1 VSGRQ
6 RLLPA
11 VPPLRTVFGAL
22 ALMVLATRGA
32 AAQGGGGAGAPPPSP
47 PPGQLPSAQPIPT
60 GTPRAADPRAADPR
74 APKNPK
80 DTTKKNDAKGPL
92 VDWGVADSVTLDLL
106 KRKGYNVVRYKAT
119 EVSFSSDSRTI
130 LLIGDKKDLAAVERD
145 PTQLV
150 SDTISYTDTSTTLR
164 AKGTRIVMR
173 DPSRGEDV
181 VAHEW
186 MNYDVELKQGSMRDV
201 ETAATSGQRWI
212 VKAHRAA
219 FSNDTTAKEGNT
231 FYGRDGIITS
241 CEDSIPHYDFV
252 AKELKRISGNWVV
265 ARPAVLYIQDVPVAW
280 LPFIFQDA
288 RSGRRSGVLTPRF
301 GLAELVR
308 NSPTYRRNIENI
320 GYYLNL
326 SEYYDAAFSLDWR
339 SAANATDFDPGWTRL
354 SGEIRYRWLN
364 RFVSGRLAMSKQS
377 LSSGLTNTSL
387 SWAHQQDFSIHSRLT
402 MNANYVTST
411 TVQRQTSLNALQAIG
426 TIASQVNY
434 QRDMGLVSMS
444 LGGTR
449 RQYPGRSQV
458 DQDLPS
464 LNITSK
470 PIDLATWALWTP
482 SFSTSTSSS
491 LHLDQSGDFTR
502 RYFTRSDG
510 SLDSSKV
517 DRNTRT
523 TQMSFNSPFKF
534 QTPFKDFEL
543 QINTG
548 VTASDRLNDF
558 PEIQTIVDPNDTT
571 RRISR
576 VFARTY
582 LSQVNWDF
590 TFGLP
595 SFFQGTWNLAPSVAL
610 SNVDPGAF
618 FVRSHF
624 TGSKWVS
631 QSKRPNFSL
640 SISPTFFGLFPGFG
654 SVARFRHSVTPNFQ
668 YSYAPAATVNNE
680 YLLATARNS
689 TGYLGN
695 LAQNRVTMSL
705 TQSIEAKMKQGGD
718 SAVNNPEA
726 ARKIKVVSLTFT
738 PITYD
743 FERAAKT
750 GKTGLATDR
759 FGYTMRSDLLPGLD
773 FGSDYSLFQGNVLSD
788 TAKFSPYLESIRAS
802 FNLNAESA
810 IVKWIGKLFG
820 GGPTPVAAPLDTSA
834 SSTTDRPLPGSR
846 LQGSSSVAGQSMRE
860 NPQGMGA
867 AKGFDA
873 SFTFTK
879 NQQRTPTGNY
889 LSRDFDVTVQC
900 QGLKDINP
908 LQYELCVRAATT
920 NSASQDITNTQTTGA
935 GTFVKIPPQTNIQ
948 ARLNFNLTEKW
959 ASSYSTNYDMERSEF
974 GAQTVSLQRD
984 MHDWRAIFGFTQAP
998 NGNFSFTFFISLKA
1012 EPDLKFNYDRA
1023 SYRQQAGSVP

>member
-1 VSGRQ
+1 MIDWQHQLPEPSRIRSVVGTRVLAVVLAMT
-6 RLLPA
+6 LLP
-11 VPPLRTVFGAL
+11 PPSAS
-22 ALMVLATRGA
+22 
-32 AAQGGGGAGAPPPSP
+32 AQGAGGGSALPPRQPSAGAPSRP
-47 PPGQLPSAQPIPT
+47 
-60 GTPRAADPRAADPR
+60 ADPRAS
-74 APKNPK
+74 KNPK
-80 DTTKKNDAKGPL
+80 DTLGNAGKSDAKGPL
-92 VDWGVADSVTLDLL
+92 VDWGVADSVTLELL
-106 KRKGYNVVRYKAT
+106 KRKGYNVVRYKAA
-119 EVSFSSDSRTI
+119 VVDFASDTRTI
-130 LLIGDKKDLAAVERD
+130 TLIGDKKQQAAVERD

-150 SDTISYTDTSTTLR
+150 ADTIAYTDTSTTLR
-164 AKGTRIVMR
+164 ALGSKIIMR

-186 MNYDVELKQGSMRDV
+186 MNYDLELKQGTMRDV

-219 FSNDTTAKEGNT
+219 FANDSTAQEGSV
-231 FYGRDGIITS
+231 FYGRDGVITS

-265 ARPAVLYIQDVPVAW
+265 ARPAVLYIEGVPVAW
-280 LPFIFQDA
+280 LPFIFQDS
-288 RSGRRSGVLTPRF
+288 RSGRRSGILTPRF

-308 NSPTYRRNIENI
+308 NNPTYRRNVENI
-320 GYYLNL
+320 GYYFNL
-326 SEYYDAAFSLDWR
+326 SEYYDAAFSMDWR
-339 SAANATDFDPGWTRL
+339 SAANATDYDPGWTRMN
-354 SGEIRYRWLN
+354 GEIRYRWLN
-364 RFVSGRLAMSKQS
+364 RFVSGRLALSSQT
-377 LSSGLTNTSL
+377 LSSGLSNTSL

-411 TVQRQTSLNALQAIG
+411 TVQRQTTLNAMQAIG
-426 TIASQVNY
+426 TIASQINY

-449 RQYPGRSQV
+449 RQYPGRSQI

-464 LNITSK
+464 LNLTAK
-470 PIDLATWALWTP
+470 PIDLTSWALWTP

-523 TQMSFNSPFKF
+523 TQLSFNSPFKF

-548 VTASDRLNDF
+548 ITASDRLNDF

-571 RRISR
+571 RRVSR
-576 VFARTY
+576 VFSRTY
-582 LSQVNWDF
+582 LSQINWDF
-590 TFGLP
+590 SFGLP
-595 SFFQGTWNLAPSVAL
+595 SFFQGTWNLAPSVSL

-624 TGSKWVS
+624 SGSKWVS
-631 QSKRPNFSL
+631 QNKRPSFSL
-640 SISPTFFGLFPGFG
+640 SVSPTFFALLPGFG
-654 SVARFRHSVTPNFQ
+654 SVSRFRHSLTPSFQ
-668 YSYAPAATVNNE
+668 YSFAPASTVNND
-680 YLLATARNS
+680 YMLATGRTS
-689 TGYLGN
+689 SGYLGN

-705 TQSIEAKMKQGGD
+705 TQSIEAKIKQGGD
-718 SAVNNPEA
+718 SAINNPEGG
-726 ARKIKVVSLTFT
+726 RKMKVVSLTFS

-750 GKTGLATDR
+750 GKSGFATDR
-759 FGYTMRSDLLPGLD
+759 FGYSLRSDLLPGFD
-773 FGSDYSLFQGNVLSD
+773 FGSDYSLFQGSVLSD

-802 FNLNAESA
+802 FNLSAESS
-810 IVKWIGKLFG
+810 IVKLLGRLLG
-820 GGPTPVAAPLDTSA
+820 LAASTTATVPRDSTSPSA
-834 SSTTDRPLPGSR
+834 TDRPLPGSR
-846 LQGSSSVAGQSMRE
+846 LQGSQAVAGQSMRDA
-860 NPQGMGA
+860 PQGLGA
-867 AKGFDA
+867 GKGFDA

-889 LSRDFDVTVQC
+889 RSRDFDVTIQC
-900 QGLKDINP
+900 QALKDLNP
-908 LQYELCVRAATT
+908 IQYEICVQGALT
-920 NSASQDITNTQTTGA
+920 NSSSQDITNTQTTAG
-935 GTFVKIPPQTNIQ
+935 GTFVRVPPQTNIQ
-948 ARLNFNLTEKW
+948 TRLSFNLTEKW
-959 ASSYSTNYDMERSEF
+959 SSSYSTNYDVERTEF

-998 NGNFSFTFFISLKA
+998 NGNFAFTFFISLKA

-1023 SYRQQAGSVP
+1023 SYRQQVGSVP

>member
-1 VSGRQ
+1 MNARQPTLPSVSRVRAACRQ
-6 RLLPA
+6 LLLGTTLAALMSAGVASRAAAQGTGGA
-11 VPPLRTVFGAL
+11 VPPLPPRQTPTTGA
-22 ALMVLATRGA
+22 TK
-32 AAQGGGGAGAPPPSP
+32 
-47 PPGQLPSAQPIPT
+47 IP
-60 GTPRAADPRAADPR
+60 
-74 APKNPK
+74 PKNPK
-80 DTTKKNDAKGPL
+80 DTAKADGKGPL
-92 VDWGVADSVTLDLL
+92 VNWGVADSITVELL
-106 KRKGYNVVRYKAT
+106 KRRGYNVVRYKAA
-119 EVSFSSDSRTI
+119 EVEFLTDTRTI
-130 LLIGDKKDLAAVERD
+130 TLIGDKKELAAVERE
-145 PTQLV
+145 PAQLV
-150 SDTISYTDTSTTLR
+150 SDTITYTDTSTTLR
-164 AKGTRIVMR
+164 AKGARITMR
-173 DPSRGEDV
+173 DPTRGEDV

-219 FSNDTTAKEGNT
+219 FSNDTTAKDGNV

-241 CEDSIPHYDFV
+241 CEDSVPHYDFTS
-252 AKELKRISGNWVV
+252 KELKRISGNWVV
-265 ARPAVLYIQDVPVAW
+265 ARPAILHIEGVPVAW

-288 RSGRRSGVLTPRF
+288 RSGRRSGILTPRF

-320 GYYLNL
+320 GYYFNL

-339 SAANATDFDPGWTRL
+339 SSANATDFDPGWTRL
-354 SGEIRYRWLN
+354 NGEIRYRWLN
-364 RFVSGRLAMSKQS
+364 RFVSGRIAMSRHS
-377 LSSGLTNTSL
+377 LSSGLTNTSV

-411 TVQRQTSLNALQAIG
+411 TVQRQTTLNALQAIG
-426 TIASQVNY
+426 TIASQINY
-434 QRDMGLVSMS
+434 QRDMGVVSMS

-449 RQYPGRSQV
+449 RQYPGRAQI

-470 PIDLATWALWTP
+470 PIDLTTWALWTP
-482 SFSTSTSSS
+482 SFSTSTSAS

-523 TQMSFNSPFKF
+523 TQLSFNSPFKF

-543 QINTG
+543 QVNTG
-548 VTASDRLNDF
+548 ITASDRLNDF
-558 PEIQTIVDPNDTT
+558 PEIKTIIDPSDTT

-590 TFGLP
+590 SFGLP
-595 SFFQGTWNLAPSVAL
+595 SFFQGTWNLAPSVSL
-610 SNVDPGAF
+610 NNVDPGAF

-624 TGSKWVS
+624 SGSKWVS
-631 QSKRPNFSL
+631 QSKRPSFAL
-640 SISPTFFGLFPGFG
+640 GISPTFFGLFSGFG
-654 SVARFRHSVTPNFQ
+654 SVARFRHSVTPSFQ
-668 YSYAPAATVNNE
+668 YSYAPAATVNPE
-680 YLLATARNS
+680 YLLATGQTS

-695 LAQNRVTMSL
+695 LAQNRVSMTL
-705 TQSIEAKMKQGGD
+705 TQSIEAKMKQSGD
-718 SAVNNPEA
+718 SAINNPEGG
-726 ARKIKVVSLTFT
+726 KKVKVLSLTFT

-750 GKTGLATDR
+750 KGGNGLATDR
-759 FGYTMRSDLLPGLD
+759 FGYSLRSDLLPGFD

-802 FNLNAESA
+802 FNLNAESG

-820 GGPTPVAAPLDTSA
+820 GGPEPIAAPVDTTSPNG
-834 SSTTDRPLPGSR
+834 DRPLPGSR
-846 LQGSSSVAGQSMRE
+846 LQGSSAVAGQSMRE
-860 NPQGMGA
+860 APSGMGA
-867 AKGFDA
+867 NKGFDA

-889 LSRDFDVTVQC
+889 RSRDFDVTVQC
-900 QGLKDINP
+900 QALKDINP
-908 LQYELCVRAATT
+908 IQYDVCVLAAQS
-920 NSASQDITNTQTTGA
+920 NSATQDITNTQTTAG
-935 GTFVKIPPQTNIQ
+935 GTFVRVPPQTNIQ
-948 ARLNFNLTEKW
+948 SRINFNLTEKW
-959 ASSYSTNYDMERSEF
+959 SSSYSTNYDVERAEF

-998 NGNFSFTFFISLKA
+998 NGNFAFTFFISLKA

-1023 SYRQQAGSVP
+1023 SYRQQVGSVP

>member
-1 VSGRQ
+1 MIVWQHTLPKVSRVRSGAGIRVMAA
-6 RLLPA
+6 LLAAMPA
-11 VPPLRTVFGAL
+11 SV
-22 ALMVLATRGA
+22 
-32 AAQGGGGAGAPPPSP
+32 AAQAAGGSGEIPV
-47 PPGQLPSAQPIPT
+47 PPGQSAA
-60 GTPRAADPRAADPR
+60 GSGRTPDLRSSRS
-74 APKNPK
+74 PK
-80 DTTKKNDAKGPL
+80 DSSGKAGKDAKGPL

-106 KRKGYNVVRYKAT
+106 KRKGYNVVRYKAAVVDFAS
-119 EVSFSSDSRTI
+119 ESRTI
-130 LLIGDKKDLAAVERD
+130 MLIGDKKELAAVERD
-145 PTQLV
+145 PTQIV
-150 SDTISYTDTSTTLR
+150 ADTIAYTDTSTTLR
-164 AKGTRIVMR
+164 AQGPKITMR

-186 MNYDVELKQGSMRDV
+186 MNYDVELKQGTMRDV
-201 ETAATSGQRWI
+201 ETAATSGQRWL

-219 FSNDTTAKEGNT
+219 FATDSTATEGNV
-231 FYGRDGIITS
+231 FYGRDGVITS

-288 RSGRRSGVLTPRF
+288 RSGRRSGILTPRF

-308 NSPTYRRNIENI
+308 NSPTYRRNVENI
-320 GYYLNL
+320 GYYFNL
-326 SEYYDAAFSLDWR
+326 SDYYDAAFSLDWR
-339 SAANATDFDPGWTRL
+339 SAANATDYDPGWTRIN
-354 SGEIRYRWLN
+354 GEIRYRWLN
-364 RFVSGRLAMSKQS
+364 RFVSGRLALSSQT
-377 LSSGLTNTSL
+377 LSSGLSNTSV

-411 TVQRQTSLNALQAIG
+411 TVQRQTTLNALQAIG
-426 TIASQVNY
+426 TIASQINY
-434 QRDMGLVSMS
+434 QRDMGLVSVS

-449 RQYPGRSQV
+449 RQYPGRSQI

-464 LNITSK
+464 LNVTSK
-470 PIDLATWALWTP
+470 PIDLSTWALWTP

-510 SLDSSKV
+510 SLDSTKV

-523 TQMSFNSPFKF
+523 TQLSFNSPFKF

-548 VTASDRLNDF
+548 ITASDRLNDF

-576 VFARTY
+576 VFSRTY
-582 LSQVNWDF
+582 LSQINWDF
-590 TFGLP
+590 SFGLP
-595 SFFQGTWNLAPSVAL
+595 SFFQGTWNLAPSVSL

-624 TGSKWVS
+624 SGSRWVS
-631 QSKRPNFSL
+631 QSKRPSFSL

-654 SVARFRHSVTPNFQ
+654 SVSRFRHSLTPSFQ
-668 YSYAPAATVNNE
+668 YSFAPSATVNND
-680 YLLATARNS
+680 YMLATGRTS
-689 TGYLGN
+689 SGYLGN

-705 TQSIEAKMKQGGD
+705 TQSIEAKIKQGGD
-718 SAVNNPEA
+718 SAINNPEGG
-726 ARKIKVVSLTFT
+726 RKLKVVSLTFT

-750 GKTGLATDR
+750 GKSGFATDR
-759 FGYTMRSDLLPGLD
+759 FGYSLRSDLLPGFD
-773 FGSDYSLFQGNVLSD
+773 FGADYSLFQGSVLSD

-802 FNLNAESA
+802 FNLNAESS
-810 IVKWIGKLFG
+810 IVKLFGRLFG
-820 GGPTPVAAPLDTSA
+820 GGARPAVAAPVDSA
-834 SSTTDRPLPGSR
+834 SAGTGDRALPGSR
-846 LQGSSSVAGQSMRE
+846 LQGSQAVAGQSMRE
-860 NPQGMGA
+860 GPQGLGA
-867 AKGFDA
+867 VKGFDA

-889 LSRDFDVTVQC
+889 RSRDFDVTVQC
-900 QGLKDINP
+900 QALKDINP
-908 LQYELCVRAATT
+908 IQYQVCVQAALS
-920 NSASQDITNTQTTGA
+920 NSSSQDITNTQTTAG
-935 GTFVKIPPQTNIQ
+935 GTFVRVPPQTNIQ
-948 ARLNFNLTEKW
+948 TRLNFNLTEKW
-959 ASSYSTNYDMERSEF
+959 SSSYSTNYDVERAEF

-998 NGNFSFTFFISLKA
+998 NGNFAFTFFISLKA

-1023 SYRQQAGSVP
+1023 SYRQQVGSTP